1 MKTSEFRVLAA
12 LVAVLL
18 ISHGLSAVAAPKA
31 IEGTVF
37 HAESG
42 ALMAG
47 VFVFAQYKQSGS
59 QPFGHSAS
67 WCVMTRRCLHR
78 QRWTLS
84 VSRRARHCSH
94 IDGHFSQFHGTIGPE
109 VHRVHDLVR
118 NQEANHFTEP
128 VHGAAGSGAD
138 ERTEAIVCDRP
149 RTKAD
154 AVANIEY
161 LQLLLTEDKK
171 YEPAHASGAVESMI
185 RTLAKQAF

>member
-42 ALMAG
+42 APMAG

-67 WCVMTRRCLHR
+67 WCVMTRRVYTGSDGR
-78 QRWTLS
+78 FRFPGEPDTAVTLT
-84 VSRRARHCSH
+84 A
-94 IDGHFSQFHGTIGPE
+94 IFP
-109 VHRVHDLVR
+109 
-118 NQEANHFTEP
+118 NFTEQLGRRFTESTTWLGTRKQIISP
-128 VHGAAGSGAD
+128 NLYMAPRGSAALTS
-138 ERTEAIVCDRP
+138 ERRRSSVIVLAQRP
-149 RTKAD
+149 MPWQ
-154 AVANIEY
+154 I
-161 LQLLLTEDKK
+161 
-171 YEPAHASGAVESMI
+171 
-185 RTLAKQAF
+185 